1 MVLNLFDNPEFF
13 YHSMIWAHLFCCKN
27 DLHTFLLQKLFMHLF
42 CHKKN
47 LRALFFVA
55 KTIYS
60 LFFVAKTIY
69 ALSPESFCA
78 LKVAIRK
85 VQTFWASEGLVG
97 ILFKTGGRFT
107 FFGCIFWRRWSLQQ
121 SPMWMLHSFEDRH
134 SSPGRINIFSGKYT
148 KNSDTFYLFP
158 CPIPNVQYLVT
169 CK

>member
-1 MVLNLFDNPEFF
+1 MIYAHFF
-13 YHSMIWAHLFCCKN
+13 VQIQLT
-27 DLHTFLLQKLFMHLF
+27 HTFLLQKWFEHIFLLQKQFTHTLW
-42 CHKKN
+42 
-47 LRALFFVA
+47 LRKRF
-55 KTIYS
+55 TR
-60 LFFVAKTIY
+60 FFVAKTIY
-69 ALSPESFCA
+69 ALRLESFCV